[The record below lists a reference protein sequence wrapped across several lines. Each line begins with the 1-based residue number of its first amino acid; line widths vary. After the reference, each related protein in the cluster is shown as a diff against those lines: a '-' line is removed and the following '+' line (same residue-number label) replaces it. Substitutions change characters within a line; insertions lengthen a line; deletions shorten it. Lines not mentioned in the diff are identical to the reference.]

1 MKINA
6 KMHYGLKTLIELA
19 MNAGEKGMLQKEIAE
34 NQCMPI
40 RFMDSVIHDL
50 KVASLVVNVPGKKR
64 GYKLARDPEN
74 ITAYDVYRA
83 FSADLYIHFCL
94 AAKDVC
100 PRSEHCAAHC
110 FFYDFNIK
118 MEAYMKSMTLS
129 NLLEKQKVLDS
140 ILTKPMS

>member
-34 NQCMPI
+34 KQCMPN
-40 RFMDSVIHDL
+40 RFMDAVIHDL
-50 KVASLVVNVPGKKR
+50 KVAGLVVNVAGKKS
-64 GYKLARDPEN
+64 GYKLARDPES

-83 FSADLYIHFCL
+83 FSPELYIHFCL

-100 PRSEHCAAHC
+100 PRSEQCASHC
-110 FFYDFNIK
+110 FFYDFNLN
-118 MEAYMKSMTLS
+118 MEAYMKSMTLVQ
-129 NLLEKQKVLDS
+129 LLKKQKEL
-140 ILTKPMS
+140 LFNA